1 MGKTLQ
7 LNKDQN
13 LSIEGAEYRVTGGI
27 EFHNR
32 SDGSR
37 WWEYCLLETRTRG
50 IKWLSIDNI
59 YEEYA
64 IYTQCPYGSEFDEM
78 NIFRDGY
85 RQADAGQAV
94 VTSCFGQVDASPGD
108 TVRYTEYEDGTEE
121 LIIAVEQWEDETEY
135 SKGCYLDMDE
145 IVLLD
150 SGCSGQ
156 AESNRTLGFVNMKN
170 LAVAA
175 VILAVLGVLS
185 YTYIQSNKKT
195 IHKYLEGN
203 INFSYQTSI
212 TSDLNE
218 KERADVYSTDLSV
231 DDAAKAIIQAIDGGT
246 EDVQKNGEDDSV
258 AILTKSEYCLVYT
271 STDQTT
277 MVQISSRAY
286 VYQSTNTPYH
296 ATGHTTAA
304 KPLTPIPSILT
315 KAIQTA
321 SARAASIPGAHP
333 EAESAPANRRK
344 RRKRQESKPAVCI
357 RTKPNQKGEDY
368 GRIYYNYGLLRFGH
382 GPYALWYICGG
393 FGDSL

>member
-7 LNKDQN
+7 FNKDQN

-94 VTSCFGQVDASPGD
+94 VTSCFGQVDTSPGD

-156 AESNRTLGFVNMKN
+156 VESNRTLGFVNMKN

-246 EDVQKNGEDDSV
+246 GDVQKNGEDDSV

-296 ATGHTTAA
+296 ATGHTH
-304 KPLTPIPSILT
+304 S
-315 KAIQTA
+315 
-321 SARAASIPGAHP
+321 
-333 EAESAPANRRK
+333 
-344 RRKRQESKPAVCI
+344 
-357 RTKPNQKGEDY
+357 
-368 GRIYYNYGLLRFGH
+368 YYR
-382 GPYALWYICGG
+382 G
-393 FGDSL
+393 FY

>member
-7 LNKDQN
+7 FNKDQS

-94 VTSCFGQVDASPGD
+94 VTSCFGQVDTSPGD

-156 AESNRTLGFVNMKN
+156 VESNRTLGFVNMKN

-175 VILAVLGVLS
+175 VILAVLGGLS

-258 AILTKSEYCLVYT
+258 AILTKGEYCLVYT

-296 ATGHTTAA
+296 ATGHTH
-304 KPLTPIPSILT
+304 S
-315 KAIQTA
+315 
-321 SARAASIPGAHP
+321 
-333 EAESAPANRRK
+333 
-344 RRKRQESKPAVCI
+344 
-357 RTKPNQKGEDY
+357 
-368 GRIYYNYGLLRFGH
+368 YYRGFYYSRGF
-382 GPYALWYICGG
+382 
-393 FGDSL
+393 FGDRDRYRQRTSGYENYSGETVDTNPVDPYKSYSDSVRQSSINSRRSSGGGISSGK

>member
-7 LNKDQN
+7 FNKAQN

-94 VTSCFGQVDASPGD
+94 VTSCFGQVDTSPGD

-156 AESNRTLGFVNMKN
+156 VESNRTLGFVNMKN

-296 ATGHTTAA
+296 ATGHTHSYYRRE
-304 KPLTPIPSILT
+304 LTGNHQIHHKCTKEHKGRAQNAINHNCNKFCHNLLLFDLVLSEYILPVYFLAFFAFFAYLPELIPPPDERL
-315 KAIQTA
+315 
-321 SARAASIPGAHP
+321 
-333 EAESAPANRRK
+333 ELMLLW
-344 RRKRQESKPAVCI
+344 
-357 RTKPNQKGEDY
+357 RTLSE
-368 GRIYYNYGLLRFGH
+368 
-382 GPYALWYICGG
+382 
-393 FGDSL
+393 